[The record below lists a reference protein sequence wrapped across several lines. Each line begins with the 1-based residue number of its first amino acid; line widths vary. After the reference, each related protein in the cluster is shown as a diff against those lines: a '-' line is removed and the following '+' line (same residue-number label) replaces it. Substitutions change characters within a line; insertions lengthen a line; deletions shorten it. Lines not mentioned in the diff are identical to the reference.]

1 MLVDTR
7 ADAGPPKMNEPAPLL
22 EVRDLAKRFGS
33 VVALKSAAL
42 TVSPGEIHALMG
54 ANGAG
59 KSTLVKILTGVF
71 PADSGTLAL
80 DRAVQTFRSP
90 AEARRAG
97 IVSVYQDPALV
108 PDLTVGEN
116 MRLAGVPF
124 DSVLSHLND
133 LGAADLKLSELA
145 RNIPY
150 PILRLIDLARAL
162 ASDPIVLMLD
172 EITAALPADLSERVF
187 AVARRWRERGN
198 SIIFISHRMAE
209 VAALCDRATVL
220 RDGVTVG
227 VTNISEGSEDR
238 IVSLMLGVEPVKA
251 HPSEAKRQH
260 LSADAPEDRALSV
273 HDLSYGHV
281 LKNVSFALRP
291 GEILG
296 LAALEGQGQQELFD
310 CIAGVSRHD
319 AGDIVARGRKLKLN
333 HPGDAI
339 AAGLVLVPASRLQAL
354 LPQRSIRENV
364 ALPLVRNPRN
374 WGLIRWRS
382 ERERVGAA
390 VKRLQIDARAGSEL
404 RRLSGGNQQKVVI
417 ARWVASG
424 FQTLLCFDPT
434 RGIDVG
440 TKHQIYRLLREI
452 ADTGSSVLLF
462 TSELPEISLVCDRA
476 IVLFGG
482 EIVAEIPA
490 SEADEGTL
498 LRAAHGLS
506 TSRPI
511 QAPSAAAARTVGAL
525 REAIAATPMR
535 AGTLSSHPQSPS
547 ADHRLIE
554 KINSLVA
561 NHRALIGMPA
571 LLVAFLAATVAIHPG
586 FDSFDSQSIAMAALP
601 LAFAAAA
608 QAVVVIS
615 GGIDLSIGSV
625 MAVANVLAAS
635 TMRSASFAEALLLAV
650 TVLVAGAAIGAVN
663 GLMVIVSR
671 VPDVI
676 VTLTT
681 GFIWGGVALLILEK
695 PGGGAPEEF
704 LNLGTGAVMTEWL
717 SNSLVLLVVALAA
730 IWIPV
735 SISKTGLR
743 IYATG
748 SDETAAFRSG
758 VNVKLARLFAYVLA
772 GLFSAIGGVGLTMTT
787 GIGSPRAGVLYTL
800 SGLAAVVIGGVSLTG
815 GRGGIVGPVIAAFVL
830 TLIPADLIFLNID
843 PNFGQVIQG
852 TLIVLVVMAG
862 GLIASGRKAK

>member
-1 MLVDTR
+1 MLVDAR
-7 ADAGPPKMNEPAPLL
+7 ADASPSNMNDSTPLL

-42 TVSPGEIHALMG
+42 SVSRGEIHALMG

-71 PADSGTLAL
+71 SGDSGTLTL
-80 DRAVQTFRSP
+80 DGVAQTFRSP

-124 DSVLSHLND
+124 ETVRSHLKD
-133 LGAADLKLSELA
+133 LGATDLKLGELV

-162 ASDPIVLMLD
+162 ASDPVVLMLD

-187 AVARRWRERGN
+187 AVARQWRERGA

-227 VTNISEGSEDR
+227 VIDTAHGSEDR

-251 HPSEAKRQH
+251 RPSEARRGQ
-260 LSADAPEDRALSV
+260 SSSEAREDPALSV
-273 HDLSYGHV
+273 HDLSYGHI

-296 LAALEGQGQQELFD
+296 VAALEGQGQQELFD

-319 AGDIVARGRKLKLN
+319 GGDIVARGRKLKLN

-339 AAGLVLVPASRLQAL
+339 AAGLVLVPANRLQAL

-374 WGLIRWRS
+374 WGLIRGYS

-417 ARWVASG
+417 ARWVAAG

-440 TKHQIYRLLREI
+440 TKHQVYPLLREL
-452 ADTGSSVLLF
+452 ADAGSSVLLF

-482 EIVAEIPA
+482 EIVAEMPA
-490 SEADEGTL
+490 GEADEGAL

-506 TSRPI
+506 SVRRASEAPRRDIGSRR
-511 QAPSAAAARTVGAL
+511 QAKG
-525 REAIAATPMR
+525 ATPMR
-535 AGTLSSHPQSPS
+535 ANALSNEIQRPSPGLG
-547 ADHRLIE
+547 LIDR
-554 KINSLVA
+554 INSVFA
-561 NHRALIGMPA
+561 NHRALVGMPA
-571 LLVAFLAATVAIHPG
+571 LLVAFLAATVAIHPT
-586 FDSFDSQSIAMAALP
+586 FDSFDAQSIAMAALP
-601 LAFAAAA
+601 LAFVAAA

-635 TMRSASFAEALLLAV
+635 TMRNASFAEALSLTIVVLL
-650 TVLVAGAAIGAVN
+650 AGAAIGAVN

-671 VPDVI
+671 VADVI

-704 LNLGTGAVMTEWL
+704 LNLGTGTFVTEWL
-717 SNSLVLLVVALAA
+717 SNSLILLVLALAA

-748 SDETAAFRSG
+748 SDEIAAFRSG
-758 VNVKLARLFAYVLA
+758 VNVKLARLSAYVLS

-830 TLIPADLIFLNID
+830 TLIPVDLIFLNID

-862 GLIASGRKAK
+862 GLIASMRKAK

>member
-1 MLVDTR
+1 MLVDAR
-7 ADAGPPKMNEPAPLL
+7 ADASPSNMNDSTPLL

-42 TVSPGEIHALMG
+42 SVSRGEIHALVG

-71 PADSGTLAL
+71 SGDSGTLTL
-80 DRAVQTFRSP
+80 DGVAQTFRSP

-124 DSVLSHLND
+124 ETVRSHLKD
-133 LGAADLKLSELA
+133 LGAADLKLGELV

-162 ASDPIVLMLD
+162 ASDPVVLMLD

-187 AVARRWRERGN
+187 AVARQWRERGA

-227 VTNISEGSEDR
+227 VIDTAHGSEDR

-251 HPSEAKRQH
+251 RPSEARRGQ
-260 LSADAPEDRALSV
+260 SSSEAREDPALSV
-273 HDLSYGHV
+273 HDLSYGHI

-296 LAALEGQGQQELFD
+296 VAALEGQGQQELFD
-310 CIAGVSRHD
+310 CLAGVSRHD
-319 AGDIVARGRKLKLN
+319 GGDIVARGRKLKLN

-339 AAGLVLVPASRLQAL
+339 AAGLVLVPANRLQAL

-364 ALPLVRNPRN
+364 ALPFVRNPRN
-374 WGLIRWRS
+374 WGLIRGYS

-417 ARWVASG
+417 ARWVAAG

-440 TKHQIYRLLREI
+440 TKHQIYRLLQEL
-452 ADTGSSVLLF
+452 ADAGSSVLLF

-482 EIVAEIPA
+482 EIVAEMPA
-490 SEADEGTL
+490 GAADEGAL

-506 TSRPI
+506 SVRRASEAPRRDIGSRRQPK
-511 QAPSAAAARTVGAL
+511 G
-525 REAIAATPMR
+525 ATPMR
-535 AGTLSSHPQSPS
+535 ANALSNEIQRPSPGFG
-547 ADHRLIE
+547 LIDR
-554 KINSLVA
+554 INSVFA

-571 LLVAFLAATVAIHPG
+571 LLVAFLAATVAIHPT
-586 FDSFDSQSIAMAALP
+586 FDSFDAQSIAMAALP

-635 TMRSASFAEALLLAV
+635 TMRNASFAEALSLTIVVLL
-650 TVLVAGAAIGAVN
+650 AGAAIGAVN

-704 LNLGTGAVMTEWL
+704 LNLATGMFVTEWL
-717 SNSLVLLVVALAA
+717 SNSLILLVLALAA

-748 SDETAAFRSG
+748 SDEIAAFRSG
-758 VNVKLARLFAYVLA
+758 VNVKLARLFAYVLS

-862 GLIASGRKAK
+862 GLIASRRKAK

>member
-1 MLVDTR
+1 
-7 ADAGPPKMNEPAPLL
+7 
-22 EVRDLAKRFGS
+22 
-33 VVALKSAAL
+33 
-42 TVSPGEIHALMG
+42 MG

-71 PADSGTLAL
+71 SADSGIL
-80 DRAVQTFRSP
+80 DVDGVEQTFRSP

-124 DSVLSHLND
+124 DRVHGHLD
-133 LGAADLKLSELA
+133 ELGIADLKLGEVV

-162 ASDPIVLMLD
+162 ASDPTVLMLD

-187 AVARRWRERGN
+187 GVARRWRERGH

-227 VTNISEGSEDR
+227 VTDTAHGSEDR
-238 IVSLMLGVEPVKA
+238 IVSLMLGVAPIKA
-251 HPSEAKRQH
+251 HPAEAKRGQ
-260 LSADAPEDRALSV
+260 LSSDAAEDPALSV
-273 HDLSYGHV
+273 HDLSYGHI

-296 LAALEGQGQQELFD
+296 VAALEGQGQQELFD
-310 CIAGVSRHD
+310 CIAGVSRND
-319 AGDIVARGRKLKLN
+319 GGDIVVRGRKLKLN

-339 AAGLVLVPASRLQAL
+339 AAGLVLVPANRLQAL

-364 ALPLVRNPRN
+364 ALPLVRDPRD
-374 WGLIRWRS
+374 WGLIQGRS
-382 ERERVGAA
+382 ERKRVDTA
-390 VKRLQIDARAGSEL
+390 VKRLEIDARAGSEL

-417 ARWVASG
+417 ARWVAAG

-440 TKHQIYRLLREI
+440 TKHQIYRLLREL
-452 ADTGSSVLLF
+452 ADAGSSVLLF

-482 EIVAEIPA
+482 EIVAEMPA
-490 SEADEGTL
+490 READEGAL

-506 TSRPI
+506 ASRAVRGPI
-511 QAPSAAAARTVGAL
+511 IDAARDIGSQREAMSATPTRGGGVLDNVQSPNATVGF
-525 REAIAATPMR
+525 I
-535 AGTLSSHPQSPS
+535 
-547 ADHRLIE
+547 DRL
-554 KINSLVA
+554 NNTFA

-571 LLVAFLAATVAIHPG
+571 LLVAFLAATVAIHPT
-586 FDSFDSQSIAMAALP
+586 FDSFDSQSVAMAALP

-635 TMRSASFAEALLLAV
+635 TMTNASFAESLSLAIV
-650 TVLVAGAAIGAVN
+650 VLVAGAAIGAIN
-663 GLMVIVSR
+663 GLLVILSR

-676 VTLTT
+676 VTLTS

-695 PGGGAPEEF
+695 PGGGAPPEF
-704 LNLGTGAVMTEWL
+704 LNLGTGTLVTEWL
-717 SNSLVLLVVALAA
+717 SNSLVLLIVALAA
-730 IWIPV
+730 IWIPLRM
-735 SISKTGLR
+735 SKSGLR

-748 SDETAAFRSG
+748 SDEIAAFRSG

-772 GLFSAIGGVGLTMTT
+772 GLFSAIGGIGLTMTT

-830 TLIPADLIFLNID
+830 TLIPADLIYLNID

-862 GLIASGRKAK
+862 GLIASMRNAK